1 MIVLL
6 VCVLCTLVI
15 FGSFDYC
22 HQILLLQSLMP
33 TVAALWI
40 FIRKRLEVQTF

>member
-6 VCVLCTLVI
+6 VCVLCTVI
-15 FGSFDYC
+15 FGSFDYY

-40 FIRKRLEVQTF
+40 FLRKRLEVQTF